1 MNHSILTHRIRL
13 LRACAILMAAVTALG
28 LPAHTDAKTVTVR
41 FDIGD
46 FRLSENGS
54 GKTFI
59 STHAHTAT
67 YDTDPNTPALPFVNM
82 KVLIPSDSICTSV
95 SYRPA
100 KRIISDNIDLAGVP
114 LVVPTDAL
122 PESIPEVVPDFN
134 NGFFPDS
141 QVRLAGNSMP
151 GGFSTVE
158 LLVSPF
164 EYDSGSGRLWFADE
178 LEIELELSGSV
189 AAVPM
194 SSAMERMVRDL
205 CVNGTEMERIK
216 LHNRSLAINPPR
228 QPKNTMDYLI
238 VTNDSLAPSFERLIT
253 WKRMR
258 GLNCEL
264 KTVESIHQEYFG
276 LDIPLKI
283 KKYIHKLYKDN
294 GLKYVLLGGDDNVV
308 PVRGCYGAADSWNEE
323 TLTIDIYEDTK
334 IPADLYYACFGGN
347 FEWNANSGG
356 AFNQIYGEVN
366 DSVDLTPSV
375 FVTRLPVRTRDH
387 ADICVQRLLNYESNP
402 KSVLANKAIL
412 MAGNKISKFIEIDSV
427 SHSDVEVWGEIFY
440 DRYIKDYWDGRRVR
454 LYDTATDF
462 PGGRDYPFSAKNLS
476 NELQRGYPF
485 VNIDTHGNGQS
496 FKTELDNFSDVDVLL
511 LKSGTY
517 SILTTSAC
525 ETNQFDNT
533 LKPMYYLSD
542 PCLSE
547 VFIRNKRCN
556 LIGYIGSSRYGWS
569 NRDYTTLGPSD
580 QMNAIFYKNLFNQ
593 NLISVPFG
601 ELIAKAKLAQSP
613 SAQWDGYN
621 RWLQYSVNPIGDP
634 EMPVFREAPGSTHDI
649 AVRYLSE
656 DSTINISTK
665 SKYTITVTR
674 IDGDKPE
681 VDRRN
686 ADKIDPAGT
695 YIVCVS
701 QRGMVPAI
709 FPIVRG
715 TLYLQNVSIFR
726 NYNEAFD
733 PSIITFE
740 ADRIVAGADV
750 TPLAPKGEFT
760 AAGGTIVLKAREI
773 KMAAGARIEKGTQFK
788 TIKK

>member
-13 LRACAILMAAVTALG
+13 LRACAILMAAVTALA

-67 YDTDPNTPALPFVNM
+67 YDTDPDTPALPFVNM

-122 PESIPEVVPDFN
+122 PESIPVVEPDFKS
-134 NGFFPDS
+134 GFFPDS

-178 LEIELELSGSV
+178 LEIELELSGST
-189 AAVPM
+189 ATVPM

-216 LHNRSLAINPPR
+216 SHNRSLAINPPR
-228 QPKNTMDYLI
+228 LPKNPVDYLI
-238 VTNDSLAPSFERLIT
+238 LTNDSLAPSFERLIT

-308 PVRGCYGAADSWNEE
+308 PVRGCYGASHRWDDN
-323 TLTIDIYEDTK
+323 LKKFVIDKEDKT

-347 FEWNANSGG
+347 FEWNANSGSV
-356 AFNQIYGEVN
+356 FNHIYGEVN

-387 ADICVQRLLNYESNP
+387 ADVCVRRLLNYESNP

-412 MAGNKISKFIEIDSV
+412 MAGNQITDTVIIIDGEKF
-427 SHSDVEVWGEIFY
+427 VE
-440 DRYIKDYWDGRRVR
+440 
-454 LYDTATDF
+454 
-462 PGGRDYPFSAKNLS
+462 N
-476 NELQRGYPF
+476 
-485 VNIDTHGNGQS
+485 
-496 FKTELDNFSDVDVLL
+496 
-511 LKSGTY
+511 
-517 SILTTSAC
+517 
-525 ETNQFDNT
+525 
-533 LKPMYYLSD
+533 
-542 PCLSE
+542 
-547 VFIRNKRCN
+547 FIRRFAENAS
-556 LIGYIGSSRYGWS
+556 LSRTYVVKIYDVHEQPPKVSLQVASTEQARVGEVMDFDII
-569 NRDYTTLGPSD
+569 NRLD
-580 QMNAIFYKNLFNQ
+580 AIL
-593 NLISVPFG
+593 
-601 ELIAKAKLAQSP
+601 E
-613 SAQWDGYN
+613 
-621 RWLQYSVNPIGDP
+621 
-634 EMPVFREAPGSTHDI
+634 
-649 AVRYLSE
+649 
-656 DSTINISTK
+656 
-665 SKYTITVTR
+665 
-674 IDGDKPE
+674 
-681 VDRRN
+681 
-686 ADKIDPAGT
+686 
-695 YIVCVS
+695 
-701 QRGMVPAI
+701 
-709 FPIVRG
+709 
-715 TLYLQNVSIFR
+715 
-726 NYNEAFD
+726 
-733 PSIITFE
+733 
-740 ADRIVAGADV
+740 
-750 TPLAPKGEFT
+750 TPY
-760 AAGGTIVLKAREI
+760 
-773 KMAAGARIEKGTQFK
+773 
-788 TIKK
+788 

>member
-114 LVVPTDAL
+114 LVVPTDAA
-122 PESIPEVVPDFN
+122 PESIPGMAPDFN

-178 LEIELELSGSV
+178 LEIELELSGST
-189 AAVPM
+189 ATVPM

-216 LHNRSLAINPPR
+216 SHNRSLAINPPR
-228 QPKNTMDYLI
+228 LPKNPVDYLI
-238 VTNDSLAPSFERLIT
+238 LTNDSLAPSFERLIT

-264 KTVESIHQEYFG
+264 KTVESIKQEYGIF
-276 LDIPLKI
+276 DIPLNI
-283 KKYIHKLYKDN
+283 KKYIYKLYKDN

-308 PVRGCYGAADSWNEE
+308 PVRGCYGFVSGRKPDNN
-323 TLTIDIYEDTK
+323 
-334 IPADLYYACFGGN
+334 IPTDLYYACFGGN
-347 FEWNANSGG
+347 FEWNANSGSV
-356 AFNQIYGEVN
+356 FNLIYGEVN

-387 ADICVQRLLNYESNP
+387 ADVCVRRLLNYESNP

-412 MAGNKISKFIEIDSV
+412 MAGNQITDSV
-427 SHSDVEVWGEIFY
+427 IIIDGEKHSDVEVWGEIFY
-440 DRYIKDYWDGRRVR
+440 DRYIRDYWDGRRVR

-462 PGGRDYPFSAKNLS
+462 PGGRDYPFSGVNLS
-476 NELQRGYPF
+476 KELQRGYPF
-485 VNIDTHGNGQS
+485 VNIDTHGNATLMT
-496 FKTELDNFSDVDVLL
+496 TELGDFTCAN
-511 LKSGTY
+511 SGNIKIGAYTV
-517 SILTTSAC
+517 LTTSAC
-525 ETNQFDNT
+525 HTNSFDNT
-533 LKPMYYLSD
+533 LPKENQHID

-547 VFIRNKRCN
+547 AFLRNPNSN
-556 LIGYIGSSRYGWS
+556 LIGYIGSSRYGWGS
-569 NRDYTTLGPSD
+569 INHESLGASD
-580 QMNAIFYKNLFNQ
+580 QINADFYKSLFNQ

-613 SAQWDGYN
+613 ATMGNGSR

-634 EMPVFREAPGSTHDI
+634 EMPVFREAPISTHGI
-649 AVRYLSE
+649 TVRYQSE
-656 DSTINISTK
+656 DSTIIVSTRGRYNV
-665 SKYTITVTR
+665 SITR
-674 IDGDKPE
+674 IDKDKPE
-681 VDRRN
+681 IN
-686 ADKIDPAGT
+686 MITESKIDPQGT
-695 YIVCVS
+695 YIVCIS

-740 ADRIVAGADV
+740 ADRIIAGADV
-750 TPLAPKGEFT
+750 TPLAPKGEFV

-773 KMAAGARIEKGTQFK
+773 RMEAGVKIEKGTQFK